1 MQRVVHDIEQCTK
14 NKLFL
19 EKIFKRG
26 PPPSLKKQ
34 KKQKKKIAAYMHHY
48 ASHIQ
53 ISAD

>member
-1 MQRVVHDIEQCTK
+1 MQRVMHDIEQCTK

-34 KKQKKKIAAYMHHY
+34 KKKKKKIAAYMHHY

>member
-19 EKIFKRG
+19 EKIFKRA
-26 PPPSLKKQ
+26 PRPPSKNR
-34 KKQKKKIAAYMHHY
+34 KKKKAAAAYMHHFPP
-48 ASHIQ
+48 IQ